1 MRNEHTRDEHG
12 DEPLKSSTLN
22 GAMQVAVEKY
32 STWRVN
38 DFAERVYNSLYVG
51 PYTRYIQTP
60 AFPM

>member
-1 MRNEHTRDEHG
+1 
-12 DEPLKSSTLN
+12 
-22 GAMQVAVEKY
+22 MQVAVEKY

-38 DFAERVYNSLYVG
+38 EFDERVYNSLYVG